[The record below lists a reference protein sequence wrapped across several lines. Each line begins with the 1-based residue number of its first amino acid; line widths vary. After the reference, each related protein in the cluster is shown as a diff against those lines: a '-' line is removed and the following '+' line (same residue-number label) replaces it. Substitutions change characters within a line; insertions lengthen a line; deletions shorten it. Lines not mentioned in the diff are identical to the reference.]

1 MEHLKLILVDPNAE
15 LCEAWR
21 RHFANLPNAKIVNG
35 RFETLK
41 EFDCMVS
48 AANSF
53 GLMDGGVDLAIVN
66 YFGVELMDRVQRMV
80 LDRFL
85 GEQPIGTS
93 AIVETGHAHH
103 PFIAHTPTMRVPMTI
118 ASTDYVY
125 TAMWALLV
133 AIIEHNRSSERQI
146 TTVACPGLGTAT
158 GQMPAAEAARQMAVA
173 YRWYLNRPASI
184 SWPYA
189 GDRQASIG
197 RGGDLRLGLERP
209 DSTV

>member
-1 MEHLKLILVDPNAE
+1 
-15 LCEAWR
+15 
-21 RHFANLPNAKIVNG
+21 
-35 RFETLK
+35 
-41 EFDCMVS
+41 
-48 AANSF
+48 
-53 GLMDGGVDLAIVN
+53 
-66 YFGVELMDRVQRMV
+66 VELMDRVQRMV

-93 AIVETGHAHH
+93 AIVETGHARH

-125 TAMWALLV
+125 TAMWALLIAV
-133 AIIEHNRSSERQI
+133 AEHNRSSERQI

-158 GQMPAAEAARQMAVA
+158 GQMPAAEAARQMAAA
-173 YRWYLNRPASI
+173 YRWHLNRPESI